1 MILKDASYAK
11 ESLIIKKKVS
21 TTKILEKLK
30 IMIITQEYPEVLHIL
45 CVILDTVHKEI
56 YLL

>member
-11 ESLIIKKKVS
+11 ESLIIIKKVS

-30 IMIITQEYPEVLHIL
+30 IMTITQEYTEVLHIL